1 MQSLTAAQTEAALSS
16 VQDLVE
22 MHINRQKDDHTTRFL
37 FAASRDDVAT
47 IRLMCDQ
54 GFDPDSA
61 DYDSRTA
68 LMVASMKGNVDAIE
82 KLLEYGADPHLM
94 DHHGTCALLEAIDN
108 GHDVVIDI
116 LLNERTHPDMRW
128 LDDSRASGLLNQA
141 VYDGDI
147 PKLRRLIKVDVDV
160 DAGDYDMRRPVHIAA
175 SEGNMAAF
183 RVLVEAGADLR
194 VKDRWGNSIVED
206 AKRAGNAKLLDYVK
220 QRNLFASDS
229 FASLS
234 IFLMVV
240 QEWTLHAVDSRTF

>member
-82 KLLEYGADPHLM
+82 KLLEYGADPHLTSAP
-94 DHHGTCALLEAIDN
+94 GAAGRCLRL
-108 GHDVVIDI
+108 G
-116 LLNERTHPDMRW
+116 
-128 LDDSRASGLLNQA
+128 ASTGPFS
-141 VYDGDI
+141 D
-147 PKLRRLIKVDVDV
+147 
-160 DAGDYDMRRPVHIAA
+160 
-175 SEGNMAAF
+175 
-183 RVLVEAGADLR
+183 GADY
-194 VKDRWGNSIVED
+194 
-206 AKRAGNAKLLDYVK
+206 RA
-220 QRNLFASDS
+220 
-229 FASLS
+229 
-234 IFLMVV
+234 
-240 QEWTLHAVDSRTF
+240 

>member
-141 VYDGDI
+141 VYDCDI

-234 IFLMVV
+234 IFLMV
-240 QEWTLHAVDSRTF
+240 ETLVDIARG